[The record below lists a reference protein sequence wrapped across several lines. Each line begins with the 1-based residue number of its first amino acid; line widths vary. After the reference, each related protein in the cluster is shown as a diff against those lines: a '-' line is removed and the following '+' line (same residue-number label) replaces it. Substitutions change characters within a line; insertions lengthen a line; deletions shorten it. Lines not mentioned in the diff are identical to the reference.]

1 MGTGNLQAQWE
12 AIKGAPALYISAA
25 VLIGL
30 AIWAVIHFLYRHRL
44 DGMKEELDRER
55 AEVTRLRS
63 NPQPPR
69 SDPAVSARTATAP
82 KNKSKPT
89 RQPPVVLTPPKEG
102 RAYVGENVTPT
113 YLRGLYQGST
123 KLQGDNA
130 SIPYKGKWIRV
141 SGAVYDVTPR
151 GNGVFY
157 VHIQY
162 DRPQGVPYIET
173 IASTML
179 IFNEGGDRV
188 EMLHKDDLITADGQ
202 IQAIDNMSLTLNNCE
217 LIS

>member
-1 MGTGNLQAQWE
+1 MGNLQAQWE
-12 AIKGAPALYISAA
+12 AVKGAPVLYVGAA
-25 VLIGL
+25 VLIAL
-30 AIWAVIHFLYRHRL
+30 AAWAVIHFLYRHRL

-55 AEVTRLRS
+55 AEVTRLRG
-63 NPQPPR
+63 NPHPLG
-69 SDPAVSARTATAP
+69 SDPAVSAGTAAAP
-82 KNKSKPT
+82 KKKNKVPHLP
-89 RQPPVVLTPPKEG
+89 QVVLPPPKEG
-102 RAYVGENVTPT
+102 RPYVGENVTPT

-130 SIPYKGKWIRV
+130 SVPYRGKWMRL

-151 GNGVFY
+151 GKGVFY

-162 DRPQGVPYIET
+162 DRAEGVPYMET

-188 EMLHKDDLITADGQ
+188 EILHKGDPITADGQ
-202 IQAIDNMSLTLNNCE
+202 IQSIDNMSLTLNNCE